1 MVRSCCAKV
10 GAMDDADI
18 GNHISGGRILHM
30 KGLRAPAR
38 LCQLGLS
45 GWMG

>member
-1 MVRSCCAKV
+1 MYRYCCAKA
-10 GAMDDADI
+10 GAVDDADI
-18 GNHISGGRILHM
+18 GNHIAGGPILHM

-45 GWMG
+45 G